1 MFLAGQDELEKAFVL
16 DGLNGPLDVLRSL
29 SNCRVY
35 SPMTWLKRLLT
46 PPLIFLAALLMGVEE
61 WLWERLKWLTGW
73 VARFPPIRWYEAAI
87 LRLPPYPMMVVFLL
101 PATILIPVKLLAV
114 YWLTQGYWLLS
125 LVLIL
130 GAKLLGT
137 AIVARSYVICHPKL
151 MAIDWFRRLHDW
163 LIATRDRL
171 YAAVKAM
178 PLYQAVRDRLSALKE
193 AARRILRK
201 WRGRR
206 GLWARWRAIRRWH
219 RRTRTPRH

>member
-1 MFLAGQDELEKAFVL
+1 M
-16 DGLNGPLDVLRSL
+16 S
-29 SNCRVY
+29 
-35 SPMTWLKRLLT
+35 WLKRLLT
-46 PPLIFLAALLMGVEE
+46 PPLIVLAALLMGVEE
-61 WLWERLKWLTGW
+61 LLWERLKWLTAW
-73 VARFPPIRWYEAAI
+73 VARCPPIRWYESAI

-125 LVLIL
+125 LAVIL
-130 GAKLLGT
+130 GAKVLGT

-151 MAIDWFRRLHDW
+151 MAIDWFRWLHDW

-178 PLYQAVRDRLSALKE
+178 PLYLAVRARLSALKK
-193 AARRILRK
+193 AARRVLHK
-201 WRGRR
+201 LRGRR

-219 RRTRTPRH
+219 RRKGVH